1 MGGPLTQNVRER
13 VHLVPPQRSV
23 QLRQAAGPPS
33 PSVGYLRSRYRER
46 VLAERGRSR
55 FPKALAL
62 LRKMTPKWGGGLSH
76 HFPPKP
82 KTQHPR
88 SVHPSLPPLRRRP
101 NSIDTQG
108 NGSLGLLGNISNTE
122 QSRWPWEAQLA
133 LGSSKSGRQGLP
145 RMEVPAPSWQPERLS
160 SDFIILA
167 SARARHRGWM
177 RWEVDRT
184 RGTGCPS
191 QQSAHRSAPSLNS

>member
-46 VLAERGRSR
+46 VLAGRGRSR
-55 FPKALAL
+55 FPKVLAL
-62 LRKMTPKWGGGLSH
+62 LRKMTPKWGGGSH
-76 HFPPKP
+76 TTSPLN
-82 KTQHPR
+82 PR
-88 SVHPSLPPLRRRP
+88 PSTPDQYIPPLRRRP

-108 NGSLGLLGNISNTE
+108 NGSPGLLGNISNTE

-184 RGTGCPS
+184 RRTGCPS